1 MNKKVQAHRPRALGL
16 ALAAIFST
24 PLLADEQPLL
34 DEVSVTAT
42 RDARPTREVPQS
54 IAVVGSQQIEDA
66 RMFNIKD
73 ALQGIPGV
81 LVDTKNGGYDS
92 RLIIRGAGLK
102 APYGVREIMVLRDGV
117 PLTDPDSMTRFDWV
131 DTEDLERVEV
141 FKGPGS
147 PFAPGIA
154 GGAIQFVSKSV
165 FDNRADRIKVGL
177 GAWGSKLLNF
187 RLSGLVREDQAL
199 ALTVSRR
206 EQENGWRNWNE
217 YDSTQI
223 SLKHGL
229 MLPGGGSWESEL
241 AYTKA
246 DIQLPGSMDAAG
258 FAHFRDTGRQQDT
271 AEAWKHS
278 GRYSTIWFFNS
289 RLEKSIGDWSLRPRV
304 YVNQWKHYHPVTG
317 LINDSAAWV
326 RNVGTDLE
334 GTYHHQLFGRTA
346 ELVAGVTV
354 RSLKNPDSR
363 KYQYADLQ
371 TLNAGPQAGRILATL
386 SDEKGALAARS
397 DQNNLLTGI
406 FLFETLRPMERLSI
420 DLGARYDRSRVEIN
434 ETEYS
439 AYNYSTGKY
448 SSYATP
454 LETRT
459 RHTFKLFSPKVGAT
473 WKLNEAINLYAS
485 LAQADQVPTDSE
497 LSSNP
502 DLQAPTVR
510 NAEVGMKLRT
520 EVMSVDL
527 ALYKS
532 RVTDEIITVR
542 QDGENVYQNAG
553 RTRKSGLEL
562 SGLRRF
568 GPWELG
574 AGYSYADYSYDQFS
588 EVVRV
593 GNSNTNVDRAG
604 RRLPYVPRH
613 QGNVSLRWSSGGWK
627 LGLTGLYWGTYY
639 LDNANS
645 ETYTPGWTASLMA
658 GYAWGPRDRHS
669 LTLNLENLSDKR
681 YAMQVSK
688 DSAGKVTYTAASPRS
703 AFLTYRYNF

>member
-1 MNKKVQAHRPRALGL
+1 MNKNVQAHRPRVLSL
-16 ALAAIFST
+16 ALAALFST
-24 PLLADEQPLL
+24 PLLADELL

-154 GGAIQFVSKSV
+154 GGAIQFISKSV
-165 FDNRADRIKVGL
+165 FDNRADRVKLGYGEWGSQLFNARLSALL
-177 GAWGSKLLNF
+177 GA
-187 RLSGLVREDQAL
+187 DQAI
-199 ALTVSRR
+199 ALSATRR
-206 EQENGWRNWNE
+206 KQDSSWRNWNE
-217 YDSTQI
+217 YDSTQV
-223 SLKHGL
+223 SFKHGL
-229 MLPGGGSWESEL
+229 MLSGGGSWESEL
-241 AYTKA
+241 AYTEA
-246 DIQLPGSMDAAG
+246 DMQLPGSLDAAG
-258 FAHFRDTGRQQDT
+258 FEEFKRTGRQKDT
-271 AEAWKHS
+271 SEAWKHS
-278 GRYSTIWFFNS
+278 GRYSKIWFFNT
-289 RLEKSIGDWSLRPRV
+289 RLEKEVGNWSLRPRV
-304 YVNQWKHYHPVTG
+304 YFNQWQHYHPVTG
-317 LINDSAAWV
+317 IINDSAAWV
-326 RNVGTDLE
+326 RNIGTDLE
-334 GTYHHQLFGRTA
+334 GTRHHELFGRKA

-354 RSLKNPDSR
+354 RHMSNPDSR
-363 KYQYADLQ
+363 KYQYAEVD
-371 TLNAGPQAGRILATL
+371 TIPFGRQAGRIIATR
-386 SDEKGALAARS
+386 SDERGALAAES
-397 DQNNLLTGI
+397 NQKNLLTGI
-406 FLFETLRPMERLSI
+406 FLFETLRPLDRLAI
-420 DLGARYDRSRVEIN
+420 DLGARYDRSRIEID

-439 AYNYSTGKY
+439 AYDYGTGRYSTHA
-448 SSYATP
+448 SP
-454 LETRT
+454 LETRI
-459 RHTFKLFSPKVGAT
+459 RHTFKLFSPKLGAT
-473 WKLNEAINLYAS
+473 WKLNEAIHLYAS

-502 DLQAPTVR
+502 ELQAPTVR

-520 EVMSVDL
+520 EASTLDL

-532 RVTDEIITVR
+532 RVTDEIITLR
-542 QDGENVYQNAG
+542 QDGENIYQNAG
-553 RTRKSGLEL
+553 RTAKTGLEISGLH
-562 SGLRRF
+562 RI

-574 AGYSYADYSYDQFS
+574 AGYSYADYTYDQFS
-588 EVVRV
+588 EVVRIGSV
-593 GNSNTNVDRAG
+593 SANVDRAG
-604 RRLPYVPRH
+604 KRLPYVPRH
-613 QGNVSLRWSSGGWK
+613 QGSVSLRWRSGGWK

-645 ETYTPGWTASLMA
+645 ESYRPGWTTSLMA
-658 GYAWGPRDRHS
+658 GYGWGPGQAHS
-669 LTLNLENLSDKR
+669 LTLNVENLDNKY
-681 YAMQVSK
+681 YAMQASK
-688 DSAGKVTYTAASPRS
+688 DAAGKLSYTAATPRS